1 MPWWLWCSLQIFL
14 CALLTPFAD
23 AASTGWVQ
31 STHLKAE
38 LVSEYRQVQP
48 GQTVT
53 LALHTEHE
61 PHWHTYW
68 LNPGDSGLATSIDWQ
83 LPDGVTAGPIQ
94 WPTPKAISVPP
105 LVNYGYEH
113 QISLLTQIT
122 LPADYSASSLQL
134 VAKVDWLVCKEICIP
149 ASAELRLTLPVAAI
163 AELSDA
169 VAPLF
174 LTARAA
180 LPQPLAVA
188 GYFSILDSEIQA
200 NQIQANQSQGNQSQP
215 SHFSAV
221 IELPEDPQASA
232 FFVGAGELVDHA
244 APQQLRYQDGKLL
257 LQQAKNTYFSKAPA
271 ELPLVLVTA
280 SGARQLVLQYQPA
293 MLGAESSNSTK
304 ATTSQQLPTENN
316 QSSVQGDS
324 SIFSFNQLALM
335 LLFALLGGLI
345 LNLMPCVFPVLS
357 LKALSLS
364 RAGQQLAVQRAE
376 ALWYSLGVVVSFV
389 VLAALLLLLRAGGES
404 LGWGFQ
410 LQNPL
415 LVALLAFLLFALA
428 LSLSGL
434 LQFGLGLMNSGQQL
448 TQQSGQRGSF
458 FTGVLAV
465 VVASPCTA
473 PMMGTALGY
482 AATQSAPVA
491 LLVFAAL
498 GLGMALPFLL
508 LALWPQLA
516 AKLPKP
522 GPWME
527 QLKHWL
533 AIPLYLSAVWLLWV
547 YGRQTNID
555 TLALALLG
563 LVALAVAC
571 WQWGIVQAATQLE
584 QPCRLNKMI
593 ALLALLF
600 ALLSLLPANN
610 AAFSAGS
617 VQQSDASIALA
628 TEAGEA
634 EAWSAARL
642 AELRAQ
648 GKPVLVNM
656 TADWCITC
664 LVNERVALDT
674 EASKATMQQYQLS
687 YLKGDWTKQ
696 DPAISAYLTQYGR
709 DGVPLYVLYFPG
721 QEGQVLPQILTPNTL
736 ADVLA
741 AGPQ

>member
-1 MPWWLWCSLQIFL
+1 MNFGFSRALSLSSLTRL
-14 CALLTPFAD
+14 CLVVLFCCAWPAH
-23 AASTGWVQ
+23 ASSSGWVQ

-38 LVSEYRQVQP
+38 LVSEYWQVQP

-61 PHWHTYW
+61 PHWHSYW
-68 LNPGDSGLATSIDWQ
+68 LNPGDSGLATSINWQ
-83 LPDGVTAGPIQ
+83 LPTGVNAGAIQ
-94 WPTPKAISVPP
+94 WPTPQAIRIPP
-105 LVNYGYEH
+105 LVNYGYEN
-113 QISLLTQIT
+113 QTILLTQIT
-122 LPADYSASSLQL
+122 LPADFAASSLK
-134 VAKVDWLVCKEICIP
+134 VAATVDWLVCQEICIP
-149 ASAELRLTLPVAAI
+149 ASAQLSLTLPVTAA
-163 AELSDA
+163 AVLSDEA
-169 VAPLF
+169 APLF
-174 LTARAA
+174 NVARAA
-180 LPQPLAVA
+180 LPQPLTVS
-188 GYFSILDSEIQA
+188 GRYQMQDQ
-200 NQIQANQSQGNQSQP
+200 
-215 SHFSAV
+215 HFSAI
-221 IELPEDPQASA
+221 IELPTDLLASA

-244 APQQLRYQDGKLL
+244 APQQLLFQDGKLL
-257 LQQAKNTYFSKAPA
+257 LQQAQNTYFSQAPA
-271 ELPLVLVTA
+271 ELPLVLITA
-280 SGARQLVLQYQPA
+280 DGARQLSLQYEPSVVNTGSA
-293 MLGAESSNSTK
+293 VIPNSDDSKPKK
-304 ATTSQQLPTENN
+304 AQQILN
-316 QSSVQGDS
+316 DS
-324 SIFSFNQLALM
+324 SAQPTAFSISQLSLM
-335 LLFALLGGLI
+335 LSFALVGGLM

-364 RAGQQLAVQRAE
+364 RAGQQIAAQRAE
-376 ALWYSLGVVVSFV
+376 ALWYSVGVVVSFV
-389 VLAALLLLLRAGGES
+389 LLAALLLLLRAGGES
-404 LGWGFQ
+404 QGWGFQ

-415 LVALLAFLLFALA
+415 LVVLLAFLLFALG

-448 TQQSGQRGSF
+448 TQQSGHRGSF

-508 LALWPQLA
+508 LAMWPQLA

-522 GPWME
+522 GLWME

-533 AIPLYLSAVWLLWV
+533 AVPLYLSSVWLLWV

-555 TLALALLG
+555 ALAMALLG

-571 WQWGIVQAATQLE
+571 WQWGLAQTAKQ
-584 QPCRLNKMI
+584 QGNKTLLKQVI
-593 ALLALLF
+593 ALIALLLALLSISQPE
-600 ALLSLLPANN
+600 LTTKSVPARDGIANVESN
-610 AAFSAGS
+610 SEQGS
-617 VQQSDASIALA
+617 
-628 TEAGEA
+628 A
-634 EAWSAARL
+634 EAWSVARL
-642 AELRAQ
+642 QELRAQ

-674 EASKATMQQYQLS
+674 EDTKAAMQQYQLT

-696 DPAISAYLTQYGR
+696 DPAISAYLKQYGR

-721 QEGQVLPQILTPNTL
+721 HDGQVLPQILTPNTL
-736 ADVLA
+736 SAALA
-741 AGPQ
+741 AGPLQSGPSP

>member
-1 MPWWLWCSLQIFL
+1 MFKTISSLLRWFWLSLLVGFL
-14 CALLTPFAD
+14 LAGGSLAPLAY
-23 AASTGWVQ
+23 AASSGWLQ

-38 LVSEYRQVQP
+38 LVSEYSQLQP

-94 WPTPKAISVPP
+94 WPTPKAIRIPP
-105 LVNYGYEH
+105 LVNYGYEK
-113 QISLLTQIT
+113 QAVLLTQLT
-122 LPADYSASSLQL
+122 LPADYSAASLQL
-134 VAKVDWLVCKEICIP
+134 IANVDWLVCKEICIP
-149 ASAELRLTLPVAAI
+149 ASAELRLTLPVAATAVLS
-163 AELSDA
+163 AEA
-169 VAPLF
+169 APIF
-174 LTARAA
+174 RSARAA
-180 LPQPLAVA
+180 LPKPLTTK
-188 GYFSILDSEIQA
+188 GRYQMQD
-200 NQIQANQSQGNQSQP
+200 

-221 IELPEDPQASA
+221 IELPDDVQANA

-244 APQQLRYQDGKLL
+244 APQQLVFQDGKLL
-257 LQQAKNTYFSKAPA
+257 LQQAQNTYFSQSPD
-271 ELPLVLVTA
+271 EIPLVLMTA
-280 SGARQLVLQYQPA
+280 GGARQLMLQYQPA
-293 MLGAESSNSTK
+293 MLIADSAEATSSK
-304 ATTSQQLPTENN
+304 QQATENN
-316 QSSVQGDS
+316 RSDTQGQSSV
-324 SIFSFNQLALM
+324 FSFSQLVLM

-364 RAGQQLAVQRAE
+364 RAGQQLAAQRSE

-415 LVALLAFLLFALA
+415 LVALLAFLLFALG

-448 TQQSGQRGSF
+448 TQQSGHRGSF

-491 LLVFAAL
+491 LLVFATL

-547 YGRQTNID
+547 YGRQTSID
-555 TLALALLG
+555 ALALALLG

-571 WQWGIVQAATQLE
+571 WQWGLVQAASQLDKS
-584 QPCRLNKMI
+584 CRLNKLI
-593 ALLALLF
+593 ALVALAF
-600 ALLSLLPANN
+600 ALLSILPAKHDATSV
-610 AAFSAGS
+610 AAIKPSQAAPE
-617 VQQSDASIALA
+617 V
-628 TEAGEA
+628 
-634 EAWSAARL
+634 WSAARL
-642 AELRAQ
+642 GELRAQ

-674 EASKATMQQYQLS
+674 EPSKAAMQQYQLS

-696 DPAISAYLTQYGR
+696 DPAISTYLKQYGR
-709 DGVPLYVLYFPG
+709 YGVPLYVLYFPG
-721 QEGQVLPQILTPNTL
+721 KDGQVLPQILTLNTL
-736 ADVLA
+736 AEALA

>member
-1 MPWWLWCSLQIFL
+1 MPLLLWCSLQIFL
-14 CALLTPFAD
+14 YALLSPTAS
-23 AASTGWVQ
+23 AASSGWVQ

-38 LVSEYRQVQP
+38 LVSEYRQLQP
-48 GQTVT
+48 GQTVS

-61 PHWHTYW
+61 PNWHTYW

-83 LPDGVTAGPIQ
+83 LPGGVTAGPIQ
-94 WPTPKAISVPP
+94 WPTPKAISIPP

-113 QISLLTQIT
+113 QVSLLTQIT

-134 VAKVDWLVCKEICIP
+134 VANVDWLVCKEICIP
-149 ASAELRLTLPVAAI
+149 ASAELRLTLPVAAT

-169 VAPLF
+169 AAPLF
-174 LTARAA
+174 VNARAA
-180 LPQPLAVA
+180 MPQPLMVIGRYQVQA
-188 GYFSILDSEIQA
+188 G
-200 NQIQANQSQGNQSQP
+200 
-215 SHFSAV
+215 HFSAV
-221 IELPEDPQASA
+221 IELPADLQAST
-232 FFVGAGELVDHA
+232 FFVGAGEVVDHA
-244 APQQLRYQDGKLL
+244 APQQLLFQDGKLL
-257 LQQAKNTYFSKAPA
+257 LQQAQNTYFSQALA

-280 SGARQLVLQYQPA
+280 SGARQLLLQHQPA
-293 MLGAESSNSTK
+293 ML
-304 ATTSQQLPTENN
+304 TSDSANASDSKQPLTQKSLSDT
-316 QSSVQGDS
+316 QGQPNV
-324 SIFSFNQLALM
+324 FSFSQLALM

-389 VLAALLLLLRAGGES
+389 LLAALLLLLRAGGES

-415 LVALLAFLLFALA
+415 LVALLAFLLFALG

-434 LQFGLGLMNSGQQL
+434 LQFGLGLMNSGQHL

-498 GLGMALPFLL
+498 GLGMALPFLM

-555 TLALALLG
+555 ALALALLG

-571 WQWGIVQAATQLE
+571 WQWGLVQAASQLDKS
-584 QPCRLNKMI
+584 CRLNKLI
-593 ALLALLF
+593 ALVALVF
-600 ALLSLLPANN
+600 ALLSILPAKND
-610 AAFSAGS
+610 AYSASS
-617 VQQSDASIALA
+617 VQQSDAA
-628 TEAGEA
+628 TELEAEAGGA

-674 EASKATMQQYQLS
+674 EASKAAMQQYQLS

-696 DPAISAYLTQYGR
+696 DPAISAYLKQYGR

-721 QEGQVLPQILTPNTL
+721 QDGQLLPQILTPNTL
-736 ADVLA
+736 AEALA

>member
-1 MPWWLWCSLQIFL
+1 MHKFGLSTKLALFANFRWTQLLPWLCLLWYP
-14 CALLTPFAD
+14 AAY

-38 LVSEYRQVQP
+38 LVSEYRQLQP

-53 LALHTEHE
+53 LALNTQHE
-61 PHWHTYW
+61 PHWHSYW
-68 LNPGDSGLATSIDWQ
+68 LNPGDSGLATTINWQ
-83 LPDGVTAGPIQ
+83 LPAGVSAGAIQ
-94 WPTPKAISVPP
+94 WPTPKVIKVAP
-105 LVNYGYEH
+105 LVNYGYED
-113 QISLLTQIT
+113 QSILLTDFRIPT
-122 LPADYSASSLQL
+122 DFTGESLDI
-134 VAKVDWLVCKEICIP
+134 VATVDWLVCQEICIP
-149 ASAELRLTLPVAAI
+149 ATASFRLTLPVAAT
-163 AELSDA
+163 AEVSA
-169 VAPLF
+169 AASTLF
-174 LTARAA
+174 VKARQA
-180 LPQPLAVA
+180 LPQPLTVV
-188 GYFSILDSEIQA
+188 GRYQMQDQA
-200 NQIQANQSQGNQSQP
+200 
-215 SHFSAV
+215 FSAV
-221 IELPEDPQASA
+221 IALPQDLQVSA
-232 FFVGAGELVDHA
+232 FFVGSGEIVDHGA
-244 APQQLRYQDGKLL
+244 NQQMHYQVLQGEPGQLTLRQPQ
-257 LQQAKNTYFSKAPA
+257 NTYFNQAPA
-271 ELPLVLVTA
+271 TLPLVLITA
-280 SGARQLVLQYQPA
+280 SGAKQLLLQHQ
-293 MLGAESSNSTK
+293 T
-304 ATTSQQLPTENN
+304 TTSPAFAAKNPKTTPPQTFALTE
-316 QSSVQGDS
+316 
-324 SIFSFNQLALM
+324 FALM
-335 LLFALLGGLI
+335 LLFAIAGGLI

-364 RAGQQLAVQRAE
+364 RAGQQRAE
-376 ALWYSLGVVVSFV
+376 KRAQALWYSVGVVVSFV
-389 VLAALLLLLRAGGES
+389 LLAALLLLLRAGGES

-415 LVALLAFLLFALA
+415 LVALLAFLLFALG

-448 TQQSGQRGSF
+448 TQQSGHRGSF

-482 AATQSAPVA
+482 AATQSAAVA

-547 YGRQTNID
+547 YGRQTSID
-555 TLALALLG
+555 ALALALLG

-571 WQWGIVQAATQLE
+571 WQWGQVQVAKQQGHKTFVKQG
-584 QPCRLNKMI
+584 I
-593 ALLALLF
+593 ALIAMVLALLSISQPELTTKS
-600 ALLSLLPANN
+600 AYLSDGLTTSAEDPLPG
-610 AAFSAGS
+610 SA
-617 VQQSDASIALA
+617 Q
-628 TEAGEA
+628 T
-634 EAWSAARL
+634 WSETKL
-642 AELRAQ
+642 QELRAQ

-674 EASKATMQQYQLS
+674 EQSKAAMQQYQLS

-696 DPAISAYLTQYGR
+696 DPAISAYLKQYGR

-721 QEGQVLPQILTPNTL
+721 QDGQVLPQILTPNTL
-736 ADVLA
+736 SEVLA
-741 AGPQ
+741 AGPDKTNSTP

>member
-1 MPWWLWCSLQIFL
+1 MPFLLWCSLQVFL
-14 CALLTPFAD
+14 YALLSPTAS
-23 AASTGWVQ
+23 AASSGWVQ

-38 LVSEYRQVQP
+38 LVSEYRQLQP
-48 GQTVT
+48 GQTVS

-83 LPDGVTAGPIQ
+83 LSDGVTAGPIQ
-94 WPTPKAISVPP
+94 WPTPKAISIPP

-122 LPADYSASSLQL
+122 LPADYSATSLQL
-134 VAKVDWLVCKEICIP
+134 VANVDWLVCKEICIP
-149 ASAELRLTLPVAAI
+149 ASAELRLSLPVAAT
-163 AELSDA
+163 AELSDD
-169 VAPLF
+169 VVPLF
-174 LTARAA
+174 VNARAA
-180 LPQPLAVA
+180 IPQPLMVIGHYQVQA
-188 GYFSILDSEIQA
+188 G
-200 NQIQANQSQGNQSQP
+200 
-215 SHFSAV
+215 HFSAV
-221 IELPEDPQASA
+221 IELPEDLQAST
-232 FFVGAGELVDHA
+232 FFVGAGEVVDHA
-244 APQQLRYQDGKLL
+244 APQQLLFQDGKLL
-257 LQQAKNTYFSKAPA
+257 LQQAQNTYFSQALA

-280 SGARQLVLQYQPA
+280 SGARQLLLQHQPA
-293 MLGAESSNSTK
+293 MLTTDSAESSNSTE
-304 ATTSQQLPTENN
+304 ATNSQQLPTENN

-324 SIFSFNQLALM
+324 SIFSFSQLALM

-364 RAGQQLAVQRAE
+364 RAGQQLAAQRAE
-376 ALWYSLGVVVSFV
+376 ALWYSVGVVVSFV
-389 VLAALLLLLRAGGES
+389 LLAALLLILRAGGES

-415 LVALLAFLLFALA
+415 LVALLAFLLFALG

-508 LALWPQLA
+508 LALWPELA

-584 QPCRLNKMI
+584 QPCRLNKWI
-593 ALLALLF
+593 ALVALGF
-600 ALLSLLPANN
+600 ALLSILPAKND
-610 AAFSAGS
+610 AFSAGA
-617 VQQSDASIALA
+617 VQQSDAA
-628 TEAGEA
+628 TELDAEAAGA

-674 EASKATMQQYQLS
+674 EASKAAMQRYQLS

-696 DPAISAYLTQYGR
+696 DPAISAYLKQYGR

-721 QEGQVLPQILTPNTL
+721 QDGQLLPQILTPNTL
-736 ADVLA
+736 AEALA
-741 AGPQ
+741 AGSQ